1 MTDVRI
7 LLVDDEDNI
16 RKSLQRQ
23 LIRHGFEVVQASSG
37 PAALELLAQ
46 SADVEPVDLIIS
58 DFRMPYMT
66 GAEFL
71 QQVQRQ
77 YPKIPGII
85 LSAYADHET
94 LMASLNSGAAFR
106 FHEKPWQ
113 ETALLNDIAAGLS
126 ERQRRLEQAPAL
138 TSSMEPLWLA
148 IDDTRSIVNYHPE
161 LLPMLACH
169 EPLVSIAEA
178 MPTLDDAGL
187 QHLLSLP
194 TSEQAPAL
202 YWQPMVGQC
211 WQITVQN
218 RLANHTV
225 LLLTPHLIDAEQGY
239 AHIQRLLPLRSWLSN
254 IIVDHPVSQGAVV
267 VLEMADMLFLK
278 QRLGVQKQ
286 QLFLQ
291 QMADMLCKDVAEH
304 IVIGFRG
311 WSEFMLWLPDISDE
325 AQLYAWMES
334 WLAAFNGD
342 IKLDN
347 YSCRLHYH
355 LGYSMAFEDGETVD
369 ELYVNAQTACKAY
382 QSSRQPWYVRYR
394 KNLVDVKRQQLD
406 ISNALG
412 HAIAAKQL
420 HLVYQPRLRLR
431 DRAVIGAEVLLR
443 WQHPELGNVSPQR
456 FIGQAEHDG
465 IMDSIGNWVLQQSL
479 QQFAGW
485 RRQHLKIERFAINI
499 APAQLL
505 NAQFPHLVQQF
516 LQLYDVPA
524 AVIDLEIPQAF
535 LLQDLQF
542 SKAIIEKLVAI
553 GVHVTVDKCDLS
565 SRLIAALAILPV
577 QAIKLSRLSLLMF
590 NDDPATEGLLQT
602 LARIS
607 QQQQI
612 RIQAKGVESVTQ
624 LLMLE
629 DLKCTDLQGF
639 LFSAAVSDVE
649 FIHMLT
655 TQPFSQDE
663 VW

>member
-23 LIRHGFEVVQASSG
+23 LIRHGFEVVQANSG

-46 SADVEPVDLIIS
+46 LAETEPVDLIIS

-113 ETALLNDIAAGLS
+113 EAALLNDVSAGLA
-126 ERQRRLEQAPAL
+126 ERQRRLAQTKPVVTRAEQ
-138 TSSMEPLWLA
+138 LWLA
-148 IDDTRSIVNYHPE
+148 IDDAGVIVNYHPE
-161 LLPMLACH
+161 LSPLLVSS
-169 EPLVSIAEA
+169 EPLIPITTA
-178 MPTLDDAGL
+178 MPSLDDSALL
-187 QHLLSLP
+187 QLLNHRGSTPPPLLFWQP
-194 TSEQAPAL
+194 TS
-202 YWQPMVGQC
+202 GQC
-211 WQITVQN
+211 WQISVQN
-218 RLANHTV
+218 RLPNHTV
-225 LLLTPHLIDAEQGY
+225 LLLTPHLVDAKQGY
-239 AHIQRLLPLRSWLSN
+239 GHIKQLLPSAQWLATCA
-254 IIVDHPVSQGAVV
+254 VDAPLEKGAVV
-267 VLEMADMLFLK
+267 VLEIADMLFLK
-278 QRLGVQKQ
+278 QRLGVEKQ
-286 QLFLQ
+286 QRYLQ
-291 QMADMLCKDVAEH
+291 HMAEIICGEVADD
-304 IVIGFRG
+304 IVMGFSD
-311 WSEFMLWLPDISDE
+311 WSEFMVWLPEITDE
-325 AQLYAWMES
+325 AQLYAWIDA
-334 WLAAFNGD
+334 WLTPIRGD
-342 IKLDN
+342 IKLDE
-347 YSCRLHYH
+347 YSFQLHYH
-355 LGYSMAFEDGETVD
+355 LGYSMAVEDGNTAS
-369 ELYVNAQTACKAY
+369 ELYLNAQTACKAY

-394 KNLVDVKRQQLD
+394 KNLVDIKRQQLD
-406 ISNALG
+406 ISNALV
-412 HAIAAKQL
+412 HAVSAKQL
-420 HLVYQPRLRLR
+420 HLVYQPRLRLS

-443 WQHPELGNVSPQR
+443 WQHPELGSVAPQR
-456 FIGQAEHDG
+456 FIAQAEHDG
-465 IMDSIGNWVLQQSL
+465 IMDGIGNWVLQQSL
-479 QQFAGW
+479 QQFAVW
-485 RRQHLKIERFAINI
+485 RRQHIKIERFAINI

-524 AVIDLEIPQAF
+524 SVIDLEIPQTF

-577 QAIKLSRLSLLMF
+577 QAIKLSRLSLLTL
-590 NDDPATEGLLQT
+590 NDDPATDGLLQT
-602 LARIS
+602 LTRIS
-607 QQQQI
+607 QQHHI

-639 LFSAAVSDVE
+639 LFSAAVSDAE
-649 FIHMLT
+649 FIQMLT
-655 TQPFSQDE
+655 SQPFSQDE